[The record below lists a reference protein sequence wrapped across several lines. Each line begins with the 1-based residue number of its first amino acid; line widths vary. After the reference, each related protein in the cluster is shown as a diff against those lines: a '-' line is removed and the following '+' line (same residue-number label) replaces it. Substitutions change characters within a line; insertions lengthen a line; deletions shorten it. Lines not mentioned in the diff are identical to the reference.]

1 MPEWP
6 AETAVGS
13 LLRYL
18 RTADPRHFQPM
29 NTNLGIF
36 PPLSER
42 IRNKRER
49 AAAFYARAV
58 AAAEAFWEEL
68 DRPGS

>member
-1 MPEWP
+1 M
-6 AETAVGS
+6 
-13 LLRYL
+13 
-18 RTADPRHFQPM
+18 
-29 NTNLGIF
+29 GIF
-36 PPLSER
+36 PPLAER